1 MEEKGNVIPTTVVDI
16 EKSNKQLEKV
26 PWFNYSDQD
35 QFRRRVENFIQ
46 ETQANL
52 QRNRKTTEFCSDSLP
67 VNNVNRDSQ
76 INYSLDPRAITKTHS
91 ASNVFYRTLNNGDN
105 VRNANLMH
113 YSNVASDM
121 DLLNRN
127 REREALCSSLQGAVK
142 TKLGE
147 DGLDGVG
154 PKLYGGERATM
165 RRGSSYENV
174 NSGTIDLVN
183 NSMKKIKYGNEVRK
197 RKYIDVQIK

>member
-16 EKSNKQLEKV
+16 EKSNKQLDKV

-52 QRNRKTTEFCSDSLP
+52 QRNRKTAEFCIDNLP
-67 VNNVNRDSQ
+67 ANNINRDSQ
-76 INYSLDPRAITKTHS
+76 ISYSIDPRAITKTHS
-91 ASNVFYRTLNNGDN
+91 ASNVFYRTLNNGDS

-147 DGLDGVG
+147 DGLG
-154 PKLYGGERATM
+154 PKVYASERATM
-165 RRGSSYENV
+165 RRGSSYENL
-174 NSGTIDLVN
+174 NSGTIDLAKN
-183 NSMKKIKYGNEVRK
+183 TMKKIKYGNEVRMG
-197 RKYIDVQIK
+197 